1 MVFLGVNK
9 VFIKKKQANAN
20 AQLDIIT
27 IRELSAAN
35 TVQYLWF
42 FFIVEFQV
50 VVGKRNN
57 SPGSQHFQFLAYTHF
72 RCTGDPLS

>member
-9 VFIKKKQANAN
+9 VFIKNKQANAN
-20 AQLDIIT
+20 AQLDMIT

-42 FFIVEFQV
+42 FFIVELQLV
-50 VVGKRNN
+50 VRKRTN
-57 SPGSQHFQFLAYTHF
+57 SRGSQHFQFLAYTLF
-72 RCTGDPLS
+72 SVDLQL